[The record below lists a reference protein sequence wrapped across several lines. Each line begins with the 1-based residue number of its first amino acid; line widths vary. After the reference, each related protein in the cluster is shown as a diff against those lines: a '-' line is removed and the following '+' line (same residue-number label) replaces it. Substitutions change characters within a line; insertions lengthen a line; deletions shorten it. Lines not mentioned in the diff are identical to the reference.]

1 MDRIPPHPTA
11 QNPSAPN
18 PPVAQISVVVI
29 GYDDAAHVADAVR
42 SALAQ
47 GPVVREVIAVDD
59 CSTDGSDTV
68 LAGLAER
75 DRRVRVIRRA
85 SNSGGCGTPRNEGID
100 AASAPYLMFLDSDDV
115 LPPGAAA
122 ALLAAAERHGAEVA
136 SGLCVRREL
145 PSGREVPWQPEL
157 YAKARLVARPE
168 LRTRLV
174 HDTLCVN
181 KLYRTGFLREHGIRF
196 PEGRFV
202 YEDFVFTARVLA
214 AGPRIALVPDTVYV
228 WHVRRAAAKL
238 SISLDRSGITN
249 WQARMEAHRQSVEIL
264 RDAPGPGGKR
274 LARAAR
280 AKFIDHGLRMY
291 ARELTARGEEYRREW
306 WALTRAYLETFDT
319 ADLDAAPAPGRVIAR
334 VVLAS
339 EQPRDLGRLKQVAA
353 RPARLAPPYPRAAD
367 GTPVWAAD
375 LPQVTLEHLLVRPM
389 RLLPLA
395 VDGELR
401 PRAGGSRLTLR
412 LRELYGR
419 VAAAG
424 PDTVDVELVHR
435 HSGLPGLRRTAAFG
449 PERPGE
455 TWTAEVLLD
464 LGSLDDGVW
473 DLRLRVR
480 FADGTTRE
488 STAHAVAGPGLLRR
502 TVVPN
507 GRHGVLLVQPYA
519 TQAGNL
525 SVRLAPGVRGVAG
538 VAKRRLTRL
547 ADSLKGSLRGS
558 LGGSLGR
565 ASGR

>member
-1 MDRIPPHPTA
+1 MDRTLSQPTA
-11 QNPSAPN
+11 QNPPTSNASASQ
-18 PPVAQISVVVI
+18 VSVVVI

-59 CSTDGSDTV
+59 CSTDGSAEI
-68 LAGLAER
+68 LAALAER
-75 DRRVRVIRRA
+75 DPRVKVLRRA
-85 SNSGGCGTPRNEGID
+85 TNSGGCGTPRNDGID
-100 AASAPYLMFLDSDDV
+100 AASAPYVMFLDSDDV
-115 LPPGAAA
+115 LPPGAAV
-122 ALLAAAERHGAEVA
+122 ALLAAAERHGSEVA

-145 PSGREVPWQPEL
+145 PAGREVPWQPEL

-181 KLYRTGFLREHGIRF
+181 KLYRTDFLRAHGIRF
-196 PEGRFV
+196 PEGRFI

-238 SISLDRSGITN
+238 SISLDRAGITN

-264 RDAPGPGGKR
+264 RDARGTGGKR

-280 AKFIDHGLRMY
+280 AKFLDHGLRMY
-291 ARELTARGEEYRREW
+291 ARELPSRGKEYQREW
-306 WALTRAYLETFDT
+306 WSLTRAYLTTFDD

-339 EQPRDLGRLKQVAA
+339 EEPRDLARLRQVAA
-353 RPARLAPPYPRAAD
+353 RPARLVPPYPRASDA
-367 GTPVWAAD
+367 TPVWAAD

-401 PRAGGSRLTLR
+401 PRAGGTPLVLR
-412 LRELYGR
+412 LSELYGR
-419 VAAAG
+419 VAQAG
-424 PDTVDVELVHR
+424 PATVDVELVHR
-435 HSGLPGLRRTAAFG
+435 LSGLPGLRRTAAFA

-455 TWTAEVLLD
+455 TWTATVLLD
-464 LGSLDDGVW
+464 LGALDGAVWDVRLRLHFDDGTSR
-473 DLRLRVR
+473 D
-480 FADGTTRE
+480 TTAR
-488 STAHAVAGPGLLRR
+488 AVAGPGLLRR
-502 TVVPN
+502 TVVPG
-507 GRHGVLLVQPYA
+507 GRRGILLVQPYA

-538 VAKRRLTRL
+538 VVKRRAARFVRSALDAAR
-547 ADSLKGSLRGS
+547 
-558 LGGSLGR
+558 R
-565 ASGR
+565 ASGL